1 MRSLFH
7 PIITGR
13 SAIDASLGLIG
24 ETELLPANSDA
35 FSSWSNGWLDEST
48 GGTDVPRVFNDRA
61 TTGVAYDGYTVFE
74 STTGTN
80 LLQITSP
87 PIALNSNKNLF
98 IAMDAKTFSGTPSIN
113 GYLLGYESGSDTS
126 TNFVQ
131 FMSSYNPGS
140 SWARFGVRVNANG
153 GASPAIPGSTDRAI
167 IQLTLASNNNIKIGI
182 KNFYIGHEELFH
194 TDQLGFLSGGHEAYF
209 DGTNVFV
216 SNFFS
221 GFIGKVDGDG
231 VYVGN
236 ITTGGGVDPHEIT
249 GQGDYLYCAEWGAER
264 ITKRLK
270 TAHVG
275 SSPVGSIA
283 TSSQVFSVCILGEH
297 LFASTVDKTL
307 YKIRLSDFTT
317 VGTYTIDEQ
326 NNSSTQATL
335 LGVGDYLWMHTTVDG
350 KVLKIDPA
358 DGAVLATINAP
369 ASFGTSTR
377 NYGFGKLGTKLYIA
391 FHNGTLVEYDTET
404 ATISNSWDIGVAAT
418 SQIKSDDK
426 AIWFVGQTPFPY
438 LIRFEPSKGVFH
450 QIPMRQ
456 VGGGK
461 WCEIVGNQVWCG
473 GFDSGRIQR
482 FARY

>member
-1 MRSLFH
+1 MGATIF
-7 PIITGR
+7 PQG
-13 SAIDASLGLIG
+13 SAKIFTAFSFALIG
-24 ETELLPANSDA
+24 ETELLPADSDS
-35 FSSWSNGWLDEST
+35 FNRLGNGWLDESS
-48 GGTDVPRVFNDRA
+48 GGTVAPRVFNDRA
-61 TTGVAYDGYTVFE
+61 TTSVAYDGYTVFE

-98 IAMDAKTFSGTPSIN
+98 VAMDAKTFSGTPSIN
-113 GYLLGYESGSDTS
+113 GYLLGYEGGGDTS
-126 TNFVQ
+126 TSFVQ
-131 FMSSYNPGS
+131 FMSGYNPGAGWS
-140 SWARFGVRVNANG
+140 RFGMRINANG
-153 GASPAIPGSTDRAI
+153 NGTPAIPGNTDKAI
-167 IQLTLASNNNIKIGI
+167 IQLTLASNNNIKVGI

-216 SNFFS
+216 SNFHS
-221 GFIGKVDGDG
+221 GFIGKVDANG

-249 GQGDYLYCAEWGAER
+249 GNGTHLYCAEWSAQR
-264 ITKRLK
+264 ITKRIK

-283 TSSQVFSVCILGEH
+283 TTSQVFSVCILGDH

-307 YKIRLSDFTT
+307 YKIRLADFTT
-317 VGTYTIDEQ
+317 VGTYTITPQ

-335 LGVGDYLWMHTTVDG
+335 LSVGGFLWMHTTVDG

-358 DGAVLATINAP
+358 DGTVLATIAAP
-369 ASFGTSTR
+369 AAFGTSTR

-391 FHNGTLVEYDTET
+391 FHNGTLVEYDT
-404 ATISNSWDIGVAAT
+404 ATVAVSNSWNIGVAAT
-418 SQIKSDDK
+418 SQIKSDGTSL
-426 AIWFVGQTPFPY
+426 WFVGQTPFPY
-438 LIRFEPSKGVFH
+438 LVRFNPSNGSFH
-450 QIPMRQ
+450 RIPMRQ

-461 WCEIVGNQVWCG
+461 WCEIVGDQVWCG
-473 GFDSGRIQR
+473 GFDSGRVQR
-482 FARY
+482 FAR